1 MWTHVLDFLSL
12 FVMLR
17 LFQTCRAFCALKRG
31 VRTLDFGETP
41 IVQEANA
48 LTALRLI
55 LGSVALVTLDLSYT
69 KFCSTLESL
78 DLSSNQLCGLDL
90 HGNGTCTDVGI
101 KALAKALR
109 VSSALTSLNLCNK
122 EISST
127 GAAALAEALQV
138 SSALK
143 NVDLVLNCIE
153 GESAQQ
159 LVAAALESKTLE
171 VFSTVPI
178 KQLHEECSFCPP
190 ASKALGRLNGLFR
203 FGTF

>member
-1 MWTHVLDFLSL
+1 MFASSTSFFS
-12 FVMLR
+12 
-17 LFQTCRAFCALKRG
+17 AALK
-31 VRTLDFGETP
+31 
-41 IVQEANA
+41 
-48 LTALRLI
+48 I
-55 LGSVALVTLDLSYT
+55 LNLSM
-69 KFCSTLESL
+69 
-78 DLSSNQLCGLDL
+78 NQLCGVDDMY
-90 HGNGTCTDVGI
+90 GNGTYTDVGI
-101 KALAKALR
+101 KALA
-109 VSSALTSLNLCNK
+109 
-122 EISST
+122 
-127 GAAALAEALQV
+127 EALKV

-203 FGTF
+203 FGKF